1 MKRTAISMLFGR
13 VLLGFT
19 VLLLV
24 GVVPIRAQEKVMKVR
39 ISYPSPSICCLSL
52 FAAHQWKIFH
62 ENGIDAEIIQA
73 RSQAANAALMSG
85 DIQYVAGVGPNSV
98 MATLRGMPTRAVWFA
113 SNKSIYSLIAKNDI
127 RSLKELRSKRI
138 GVSGLG
144 GTSEVSLKIALEAEG
159 ENPRNFIIVAV
170 GGRELIAAL
179 AAGSVDA
186 VQLNPPFIY
195 YAKKQ
200 GFREVLNVG
209 AHVEMPLGGLTTLL
223 ATIQEHPD
231 QVRRVIRSIQQAKD
245 LMLKSKSRSID
256 LISKFLK
263 VDRETAA
270 DTFELYAATV
280 SESGVP
286 TRSGMAKVVKAIHM
300 LGQLKDKKVSFEDVA
315 DDKIAREVA
324 KELGYKLN

>member
-1 MKRTAISMLFGR
+1 MKRTAISMLFGK